1 MLYKCV
7 NSNFQHK
14 EKIKMAKI
22 PMSKAVNFRVRPEL
36 HKLLKKEAK
45 IRNLDVSDLIREAV
59 EIKYKTEVTV

>member
-1 MLYKCV
+1 
-7 NSNFQHK
+7 
-14 EKIKMAKI
+14 MAKI